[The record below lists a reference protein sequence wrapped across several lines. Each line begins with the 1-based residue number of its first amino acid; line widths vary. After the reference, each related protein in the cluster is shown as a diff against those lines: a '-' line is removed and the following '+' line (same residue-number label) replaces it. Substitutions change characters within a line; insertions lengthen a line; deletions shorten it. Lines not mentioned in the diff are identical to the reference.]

1 MSAAWRQVHSQ
12 TVQKVCKGT
21 GARQHWTLARCLPA
35 DGKARQGDASC
46 AVADEDAE
54 WDIPLDEPLA
64 DSGPLQVVQFYKYG
78 STWTSSL
85 LVKAFPVGRRVA
97 MRGRLTP
104 QRNGTP
110 SMSGFASC
118 LTLHDFVTFLHAW
131 PASRQ
136 LLVDRQAR
144 TPQTDGLL
152 QAQVPGW

>member
-1 MSAAWRQVHSQ
+1 MSAAQRQVHNHI
-12 TVQKVCKGT
+12 VQKVCVRVVI
-21 GARQHWTLARCLPA
+21 GAWQHWKAAKCLLA

-46 AVADEDAE
+46 AVADEEDAE
-54 WDIPLDEPLA
+54 WDIPLDEPPV

-110 SMSGFASC
+110 CIRLSASC
-118 LTLHDFVTFLHAW
+118 GMLHGLVGGSLYMASLW
-131 PASRQ
+131 PSSR
-136 LLVDRQAR
+136 L
-144 TPQTDGLL
+144 
-152 QAQVPGW
+152 